1 MSDHG
6 IRTAMEHSRHGI
18 FVATGPG
25 IPKGRE
31 AGRPALRG
39 VSAVFG
45 ELLGVATDWPDTG
58 VAPWSHDLA
67 KAETAVATRRPKPDA
82 PEVRAAR

>member
-25 IPKGRE
+25 IPHGRAE
-31 AGRPALRG
+31 GRPELRG
-39 VSAVFG
+39 VSAVLAD
-45 ELLGVATDWPDTG
+45 LLGTTTDWPETG
-58 VAPWSHDLA
+58 VAPWARTQLA
-67 KAETAVATRRPKPDA
+67 TTGEVPDSAALTR
-82 PEVRAAR
+82 